1 MTGINSFMSSYILK
15 DRDVW
20 NQRLE
25 ALEHYYLKR
34 IHADEKENNHS

>member
-1 MTGINSFMSSYILK
+1 MTGINSFMASYIINYQ
-15 DRDVW
+15 DVW

-34 IHADEKENNHS
+34 IHADEKKNNHS